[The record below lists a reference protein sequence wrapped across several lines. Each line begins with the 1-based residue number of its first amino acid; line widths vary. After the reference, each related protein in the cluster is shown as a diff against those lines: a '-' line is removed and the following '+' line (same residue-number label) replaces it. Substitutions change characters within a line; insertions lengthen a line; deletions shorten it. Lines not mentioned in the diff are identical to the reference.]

1 MSVQETQSSMDID
14 EKNNDNSKIEKTEA
28 KLTFSIENLLAGKF
42 SKYDQAKE
50 NSYTDNELVN
60 PSTSGAVTDCFR
72 GFQES
77 DVNCASDDDDRAST
91 ESSEQVDVESS
102 TVEDAQEFTD
112 EKIDYQQS
120 GPCSSRGKRARTA
133 FSAQQIKSLE
143 AEFEKNRYLSVA
155 ARGRLARQLRLT
167 ETQIKIWF
175 QNRRTKWKRKYTNDV
190 ELLAQQY
197 YSSLGVVSPRPMFVG
212 DRLWIFNYPNR
223 VPPTQQQQWMK
234 SLNSIANLN
243 SHHQLIERNMF
254 RPIPKPE
261 ISPFLIPPTATYP
274 NERVFMNNLNM
285 AGNVNAKIP
294 AQNRLVPREVYNNMA
309 TAQKTMDVYKNN
321 ILSHNSPP
329 QEPNV
334 DHLRRLEE
342 NFSI

>member
-1 MSVQETQSSMDID
+1 MSTHETESSMDVD
-14 EKNNDNSKIEKTEA
+14 DKEEDTKIERTET
-28 KLTFSIENLLAGKF
+28 KLTFSIDNLLAGKF
-42 SKYDQAKE
+42 EKYGQAKE
-50 NSYTDNELVN
+50 KTNTDSEKVN
-60 PSTSGAVTDCFR
+60 PSTSSVNLDCFAS
-72 GFQES
+72 FKES
-77 DVNCASDDDDRAST
+77 DVNCASDDDDGAST
-91 ESSEQVDVESS
+91 VSSEPVDVENS
-102 TVEDAQEFTD
+102 TIEDLHEFAD
-112 EKIDYQQS
+112 GKSDYQQS

-197 YSSLGVVSPRPMFVG
+197 YSSLGIVAPRPMFVG

-223 VPPTQQQQWMK
+223 VPPTQQHQWMK
-234 SLNSIANLN
+234 SLNNIANLN
-243 SHHQLIERNMF
+243 THNQIVERNIF

-261 ISPFLIPPTATYP
+261 VSPFLIPPSTSYP
-274 NERVFMNNLNM
+274 SERVFMNNLNL
-285 AGNVNAKIP
+285 AGNVNVKIP
-294 AQNRLVPREVYNNMA
+294 AQNRLVPREVYSNMA

-321 ILSHNSPP
+321 ILSHSSPP